1 MIKMKRKGM
10 SVKAIISIIILLA
23 VILIGVAFIDNRSNV
38 LFGANERYSIPF
50 QPIIMSF
57 DEKNPV
63 TDIVGE
69 AIVLK
74 SGEVTIRGFD
84 ITKNT
89 IKIDAESNNYY
100 VLRLD
105 LSKDFFKDRDIDPKK
120 ALVYNKTGEIY
131 CGDITNAEKCA
142 YYDPDNNFIYVNT
155 TGDFGIIVKNT
166 VFDVKTG
173 CKDEKEDDP
182 EYNTEIGCDL
192 EDKTADPYCFVE
204 GTNNNNAVNTEG
216 TEGIEDIPE

>member
-1 MIKMKRKGM
+1 MKRKGL
-10 SVKAIISIIILLA
+10 SVLAAFLGAIMVIVVIGTFIIDRA
-23 VILIGVAFIDNRSNV
+23 QMTSEAS
-38 LFGANERYSIPF
+38 ERYSIPF
-50 QPIIMSF
+50 QPILMSF
-57 DEKNPV
+57 DEEYPV

-74 SGEVTIRGFD
+74 SGAVTIRGFD
-84 ITKNT
+84 ITEDA
-89 IKIDAESNNYY
+89 IKIEANSYDDYY

-105 LSKDFFKDRDIDPKK
+105 LSKPFFKDRDIDPKK
-120 ALVYNKTGEIY
+120 ALVYDDEEEIY

-192 EDKTADPYCFVE
+192 EDKAADSYCFVE
-204 GTNNNNAVNTEG
+204 GTTSVVADSDDG
-216 TEGIEDIPE
+216 TDKIEDFIKFLE